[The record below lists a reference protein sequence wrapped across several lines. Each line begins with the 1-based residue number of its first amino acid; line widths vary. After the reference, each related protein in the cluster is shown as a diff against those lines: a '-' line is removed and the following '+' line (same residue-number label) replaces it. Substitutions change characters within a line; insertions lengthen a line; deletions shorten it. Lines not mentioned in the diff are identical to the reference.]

1 MLSLHFLNR
10 RPQIKGRHQYFVS
23 CVTLAFKEMSVQM
36 GVQRLAFILMEAL
49 IHMIYAQVCAN
60 TLLVSESI
68 WDFRS
73 NDFHPFCLFWSVL
86 LCLSLSGPRW
96 TRRGAVWHVRLGF
109 KRRINGQFEAPHKDR
124 NAVRVLELVAAAV
137 CLLQIETILIKLIW
151 ECTPPIVHTQ
161 PLLQHTRLLLEWI
174 DVNLVH
180 SVKTDVIDESI
191 LLAWL
196 TVC

>member
-36 GVQRLAFILMEAL
+36 GVRRWAFILMEAL

-73 NDFHPFCLFWSVL
+73 NDFSSFLSILVCTSLFIRTALNSQ
-86 LCLSLSGPRW
+86 
-96 TRRGAVWHVRLGF
+96 GAVWHVRLGF
-109 KRRINGQFEAPHKDR
+109 KRTINGQFEAPHKDR

-151 ECTPPIVHTQ
+151 ECTPPIVHTE

-174 DVNLVH
+174 DVNLLH
-180 SVKTDVIDESI
+180 SVKTDVINESI